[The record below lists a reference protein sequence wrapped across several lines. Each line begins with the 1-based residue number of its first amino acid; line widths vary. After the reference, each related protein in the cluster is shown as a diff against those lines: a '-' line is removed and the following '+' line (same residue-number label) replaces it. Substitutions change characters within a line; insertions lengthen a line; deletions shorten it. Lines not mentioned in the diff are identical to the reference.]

1 MPTEQHRLPELL
13 APAGNVESFF
23 AALENGAD
31 AVYLGLKQFSARA
44 SAANFTLK
52 ELSHLLPFAQQRQ
65 VSVYVALN
73 SLVTAFELPALLDVL
88 QALSDLRVDG
98 IIAQDPGI
106 FFVAR
111 HQFPRLRLHASTLAA
126 VHNSAGVHQMEHLGA
141 QRVVLARELSLE
153 EIHQIARKT
162 QLELEIFV
170 HGALCFSY
178 SGLCLASS
186 YRGGHS
192 GLQGRCV
199 QPCRLHFQQGR
210 KEGYY
215 LSCNDFC
222 ALSFVP
228 KLKKMRLSA
237 LKIEGRMKPAE
248 YVAVVVQAYRRVLD
262 ASEDD
267 EREVVA
273 EAHELLL
280 RAPARRLT
288 GGFLSDDPVHEIL
301 TPHRSGSSGLW
312 VGTIKRTGEASIAVA
327 PRHTIASGDR
337 LRVEST
343 EGREKGAFTVA
354 GIQTLKGKPVPTA
367 SPGATVSLA
376 VRGSF
381 LPGERLFRVASKG
394 DNPWKDPAV
403 LWRLVYQEVP
413 EGRRFS
419 QRFAQQA
426 HLTSVWPAAVRSTQ
440 RANENLIVKMARAQD
455 LPQAFQSPAEWV
467 MLVATKAN
475 LERLSRQK
483 LIPAQKQ
490 RFIWSL
496 PPIFSEKDLDYYR
509 PAVLWYLERGFR
521 RWEVNNWGHLN
532 FFGEPE
538 RVDLIAGARLN
549 VRNPAALASV
559 AESGCNW
566 AELSLE
572 ITRQELAALPHGLL
586 GAVPIVTVY
595 AWPALFTSRLPVK
608 LQEDRPFFTA
618 RQDAYFVRADKHL
631 TRIYADRPVSWL
643 SQLPNLR
650 AYGYRFFLMDMS
662 EGPQP
667 PMKDWERLLSG
678 FKHGRADEPYSLFN
692 LDREPVKK
700 KQR

>member
-1 MPTEQHRLPELL
+1 MPTERYRLPELL

-44 SAANFTLK
+44 SAANFSLK

-73 SLVTAFELPALLDVL
+73 SLVTSPEFPALLDVL

-111 HQFPRLRLHASTLAA
+111 HQFPALKLHASTLAA

-153 EIHQIARKT
+153 EINDIARKT

-186 YRGGHS
+186 FRGGHS

-199 QPCRLHFQQGR
+199 QPCRLRFQQGR
-210 KEGYY
+210 KAGYF

-222 ALSFVP
+222 ALSFLP
-228 KLKKMRLSA
+228 KLKNMRLSA

-262 ASEDD
+262 ASPDE
-267 EREVVA
+267 EREVIA
-273 EAHELLL
+273 EAHEWLL

-288 GGFLSDDPVHEIL
+288 SGFLSDDPAGEIL

-312 VGTIKRTGEASIAVA
+312 VGTIKQAGEGSMTVA
-327 PRHTIASGDR
+327 LRHTVSGGDR
-337 LRVEST
+337 LRVESA
-343 EGREKGAFTVA
+343 EGKEKEAFTV
-354 GIQTLKGKPVPTA
+354 GEIRSLKGASLSTA
-367 SPGATVSLA
+367 NPGAAVQLT
-376 VRGSF
+376 VRGLF
-381 LPGERLFRVASKG
+381 QHGERLFRVASKS
-394 DNPWKDPAV
+394 DRPWKAPAT
-403 LWRLVYQEVP
+403 LWRQVYAEVP
-413 EGRRFS
+413 DGRPFA

-426 HLTSVWPAAVRSTQ
+426 HLTSVWPAAIRSSQ
-440 RANENLIVKMARAQD
+440 RVNETLIVKISRAQD

-467 MLVATKAN
+467 VLAATKAN

-496 PPIFSEKDLDYYR
+496 PTILLEKDLDYYR

-521 RWEVNNWGHLN
+521 HWEVNNWGHLG
-532 FFGEPE
+532 FFGERD
-538 RVDLIAGARLN
+538 RVELIAGARLN
-549 VRNPAALASV
+549 VRNPAALAGV
-559 AESGCNW
+559 AEAGCKW

-572 ITRQELAALPHGLL
+572 ITRQELLELPRGLL

-595 AWPALFTSRLPVK
+595 AWPALFTSRLPVRI
-608 LQEDRPFFTA
+608 QEDRPFFTA
-618 RQDAYFVRADKHL
+618 RQDAYFVRTEKQL

-643 SQLPNLR
+643 AQLPTLR

-662 EGPQP
+662 EGPNP

-678 FKHGRADEPYSLFN
+678 FKRGRADEPYSLFN
-692 LDREPVKK
+692 FDREPVKQK
-700 KQR
+700 HK

>member
-1 MPTEQHRLPELL
+1 MPTERYRLPELL

-52 ELSHLLPFAQQRQ
+52 ELAHLLPFAQQRQ

-73 SLVTAFELPALLDVL
+73 SLITTPEFPALLDVL
-88 QALSDLRVDG
+88 QALADLRVDG

-106 FFVAR
+106 FFAAR
-111 HQFPRLRLHASTLAA
+111 HQFPTLKLHASTLAA
-126 VHNSAGVHQMEHLGA
+126 VHNSTGVHQLEHLGV

-153 EIHQIARKT
+153 EINDIARKT

-186 YRGGHS
+186 FRGGHS

-199 QPCRLHFQQGR
+199 QPCRLHFKQGR
-210 KEGYY
+210 KEGYF

-222 ALSFVP
+222 ALSFLP
-228 KLKKMRLSA
+228 KLKRIRLSA
-237 LKIEGRMKPAE
+237 LKIEGRMKPAQ

-262 ASEDD
+262 ASPD
-267 EREVVA
+267 EERDVIA
-273 EAHELLL
+273 EAHEWLL

-288 GGFLSDDPVHEIL
+288 SGFFSDDPASEIL

-312 VGTIKRTGEASIAVA
+312 VGTIKKTGDGTITVTLRHSIDN
-327 PRHTIASGDR
+327 GDR
-337 LRVEST
+337 LRVESS
-343 EGREKGAFTVA
+343 EGKEKAAFTV
-354 GIQTLKGKPVPTA
+354 GEIRSLKGQLLPTA
-367 SPGATVSLA
+367 NPGTTVQLT

-381 LPGERLFRVASKG
+381 QAGERLFRVAGKS
-394 DNPWKDPAV
+394 DSPWKSPAT
-403 LWRLVYQEVP
+403 LWRQVYAEVP
-413 EGRRFS
+413 EGRPFA

-426 HLTSVWPAAVRSTQ
+426 HLTSVWPAAMRSTQ
-440 RANENLIVKMARAQD
+440 KVNDTLIVKISRGQD
-455 LPQAFQSPAEWV
+455 LPQAFQSPAQWV
-467 MLVATKAN
+467 MLAATKVN

-496 PPIFSEKDLDYYR
+496 PAILLEKDLDYYR

-521 RWEVNNWGHLN
+521 HWEVNNWGHVG
-532 FFGEPE
+532 FFGERDQVE
-538 RVDLIAGARLN
+538 LIAGSRLN
-549 VRNPAALASV
+549 VRNLAALAGV
-559 AESGCNW
+559 AEAGCKW

-572 ITRQELAALPHGLL
+572 ITRRELQDLTRGLLAAT
-586 GAVPIVTVY
+586 PIVTVY
-595 AWPALFTSRLPVK
+595 AWPALFTSRLPVR
-608 LQEDRPFFTA
+608 LQEDRPFFND
-618 RQDAYFVRADKHL
+618 RKDAYFVRSEKQL

-643 SQLPNLR
+643 AQLPTLR
-650 AYGYRFFLMDMS
+650 AYGYRLFLMDLS
-662 EGPQP
+662 EGPNP
-667 PMKDWERLLSG
+667 AMKDWERLLSG

-692 LDREPVKK
+692 FDREPVKSK
-700 KQR
+700 NK

>member
-1 MPTEQHRLPELL
+1 MPTKRLRLPELL

-44 SAANFTLK
+44 SAANFSLK

-73 SLVTAFELPALLDVL
+73 SLVTSPEFLALLDVL

-111 HQFPRLRLHASTLAA
+111 HQFPALKLHASTLAA

-153 EIHQIARKT
+153 EINDIARKT

-186 YRGGHS
+186 FRGGHS

-199 QPCRLHFQQGR
+199 QPCRLRFQQGR
-210 KEGYY
+210 KAGYF

-222 ALSFVP
+222 ALSFLP
-228 KLKKMRLSA
+228 KLKNMRLSA

-262 ASEDD
+262 ASPD
-267 EREVVA
+267 EERDVIA
-273 EAHELLL
+273 EAHEWLL

-288 GGFLSDDPVHEIL
+288 SGFLSDDPASEIL

-312 VGTIKRTGEASIAVA
+312 VGTIKKAGEGSMTVA
-327 PRHTIASGDR
+327 LRHTVSGGDR

-343 EGREKGAFTVA
+343 EGKEKEAFTV
-354 GIQTLKGKPVPTA
+354 GEIRSLKGALLSTA
-367 SPGATVSLA
+367 NPGAPVQLTA
-376 VRGSF
+376 RGLF
-381 LPGERLFRVASKG
+381 QAGERLFRVASKS
-394 DNPWKDPAV
+394 DRPWKAPAA
-403 LWRLVYQEVP
+403 LWRQVYAEVP
-413 EGRRFS
+413 EGRPFA

-426 HLTSVWPAAVRSTQ
+426 HLTSVWPAAIRPSQ
-440 RANENLIVKMARAQD
+440 RVNETLIVKISRAQD

-467 MLVATKAN
+467 VLAATKAN

-490 RFIWSL
+490 RFIWSIPTIL
-496 PPIFSEKDLDYYR
+496 LEKDLDYYR

-521 RWEVNNWGHLN
+521 HWEVNNWGHLG
-532 FFGEPE
+532 FFGERD
-538 RVDLIAGARLN
+538 RVELIAGARLN
-549 VRNPAALASV
+549 VRNPAALAGV
-559 AESGCNW
+559 AEAGCKW

-572 ITRQELAALPHGLL
+572 ITRQELLELPRGLL

-608 LQEDRPFFTA
+608 IQEDRPFFTP
-618 RQDAYFVRADKHL
+618 RQDAYFVCTEKQL

-643 SQLPNLR
+643 AQLPTLR

-662 EGPQP
+662 EGPNP

-692 LDREPVKK
+692 FDREPVKQK
-700 KQR
+700 HK

>member
-1 MPTEQHRLPELL
+1 MPTERHRLPELL

-52 ELSHLLPFAQQRQ
+52 ELSHLLPFAQERQ

-73 SLVTAFELPALLDVL
+73 SLVTTPEFPALLDVL
-88 QALSDLRVDG
+88 QALSDLHVDG

-111 HQFPRLRLHASTLAA
+111 HQFPALKLHASTLTA

-153 EIHQIARKT
+153 EINDIARKT

-186 YRGGHS
+186 FRGGHS

-199 QPCRLHFQQGR
+199 QPCRLRFQQGR
-210 KEGYY
+210 KAGFF

-222 ALSFVP
+222 ALSFLP

-237 LKIEGRMKPAE
+237 LKIEGRMKPAD
-248 YVAVVVQAYRRVLD
+248 YVSVVVQAYRKVLD
-262 ASEDD
+262 ASPD
-267 EREVVA
+267 EERDVIA
-273 EAHELLL
+273 EAHEWLL

-288 GGFLSDDPVHEIL
+288 SGFLSDDPASEIL

-312 VGTIKRTGEASIAVA
+312 VGTIKQAREGSMTVA
-327 PRHTIASGDR
+327 LRHVVSGGDR

-343 EGREKGAFTVA
+343 EGKEKEAFTV
-354 GIQTLKGKPVPTA
+354 GEIRSLKGASLSTA
-367 SPGATVSLA
+367 NPGAPVQLTAKGLFQA
-376 VRGSF
+376 
-381 LPGERLFRVASKG
+381 GERLFRVASKS
-394 DNPWKDPAV
+394 DSPWKSSAT
-403 LWRLVYQEVP
+403 LWRQVYAEVP
-413 EGRRFS
+413 EGRRFA

-426 HLTSVWPAAVRSTQ
+426 HLTSVWPAAIRSTQ
-440 RANENLIVKMARAQD
+440 KVNDTLIVKIGRAQD

-467 MLVATKAN
+467 MLTATKAN

-490 RFIWSL
+490 RFIWAL
-496 PPIFSEKDLDYYR
+496 PTILLEKDLDYYR
-509 PAVLWYLERGFR
+509 PAVLWYLERGFHH
-521 RWEVNNWGHLN
+521 WEVNNWGHLGL
-532 FFGEPE
+532 FGERE
-538 RVDLIAGARLN
+538 RLELIAGARLN
-549 VRNPAALASV
+549 VRNRAALAGV
-559 AESGCNW
+559 AEAGCKW
-566 AELSLE
+566 TELSLE
-572 ITRQELAALPHGLL
+572 ITRRELQDLPRGLL

-595 AWPALFTSRLPVK
+595 TWPALFTSRLPVRI
-608 LQEDRPFFTA
+608 QEDRPFFTA
-618 RQDAYFVRADKHL
+618 RQDAYFVRTERQL

-643 SQLPNLR
+643 AQLPALR
-650 AYGYRFFLMDMS
+650 AYGYRLFLMDLS
-662 EGPQP
+662 EGPNP

-692 LDREPVKK
+692 FDREPVKQK
-700 KQR
+700 HK